1 MHFLKS
7 STLLLFSACLAQVI
21 AGPGGQ
27 HGQGNGIQAFGNQRD
42 QADTNQGQ
50 GGPNAQNRNQSEE
63 DCDEDDQGNG
73 QGQADGQNNGN
84 GRSAQGQAQG
94 QSQDLE
100 DNQDDSNG
108 NGNGNNGNRGGDAQ
122 GNAQGDDQAQGQNP
136 TVTMT
141 VTTQI
146 AAATAQPLTV
156 MTVCPYPS
164 THLFAPLLTDPRSQS
179 QPHAHRVQ
187 LKERAIQ
194 TQFLPPSSQHQQTPV
209 LVTFQQSAS
218 S

>member
-42 QADTNQGQ
+42 QADTAQGQ
-50 GGPNAQNRNQSEE
+50 GGPDAQNRNQSEE

-73 QGQADGQNNGN
+73 QNDGN

-94 QSQDLE
+94 QNQNSD
-100 DNQDDSNG
+100 DNQDN
-108 NGNGNNGNRGGDAQ
+108 NNGNRQGNRDGNAQ
-122 GNAQGDDQAQGQNP
+122 GNAQGDDQAQGQIS
-136 TVTMT
+136 TVIMT

-156 MTVCPYPS
+156 MTVCPYSS
-164 THLFAPLLTDPRSQS
+164 TRRSDPLLTNPRSRS

-194 TQFLPPSSQHQQTPV
+194 TQFLLLSSQHRQIPV
-209 LVTFQQSAS
+209 PTAYQQSAS